1 MIPRTIGNRNRRED
15 RLAPLLLILLPH
27 ADTHGTLVA
36 WAWLP
41 DGYGQISR
49 SYVLGSLGFWIMA
62 SLRYTAKFDPFL
74 ALDCAKLPWIAP
86 PTLHPGAIQGKEGIK
101 FCHLAIL
108 SVGGHVALARRVQ
121 ERQGYRCHRAI
132 ATTRRDQK
140 LLHTA
145 KLNGGRRNNHAGSS
159 SEVRTAAV
167 GAFN

>member
-1 MIPRTIGNRNRRED
+1 
-15 RLAPLLLILLPH
+15 
-27 ADTHGTLVA
+27 
-36 WAWLP
+36 
-41 DGYGQISR
+41 
-49 SYVLGSLGFWIMA
+49 MA

-121 ERQGYRCHRAI
+121 ERQGYRCHAI
-132 ATTRRDQK
+132 ATPRRDQK